1 MRIGMLGTGVVG
13 QTLERK
19 LIELGHDVKVGSR
32 DPSRSFADA
41 AAHGELVF
49 NATTGTAS
57 LEALRMAGAGSLAG
71 KVLVDVANPL
81 DTSRGFPPT
90 LSVANTD
97 SLAEQIQRE
106 FPEARVVKALNTMNA
121 DVMVDPGLVPGDH
134 NAFIAG
140 DDDDAKDDVR
150 SLLESFG
157 WPPTRVLD
165 LGELAAARGMEMYLP
180 LWLRLFRVMGTARIN
195 IGVTRE
201 P

>member
-1 MRIGMLGTGVVG
+1 M
-13 QTLERK
+13 
-19 LIELGHDVKVGSR
+19 
-32 DPSRSFADA
+32 
-41 AAHGELVF
+41 
-49 NATTGTAS
+49 
-57 LEALRMAGAGSLAG
+57 
-71 KVLVDVANPL
+71 
-81 DTSRGFPPT
+81 
-90 LSVANTD
+90 
-97 SLAEQIQRE
+97 
-106 FPEARVVKALNTMNA
+106 VKALNTMNA

-201 P
+201 T

>member
-157 WPPTRVLD
+157 WPPTRVLE

-201 P
+201 T